1 MKNITKRYWVP
12 ITALAILSLSIL
24 SSCGKDEYYIDGGK
38 ANPKFNGTV
47 MQYLES
53 NPKFDTIAQI
63 VKLAGLEETFTK
75 EDITFFAPT
84 DEVIRRTIGLVNTR
98 IPNLSGGLNQRLFSA
113 NKDTLKVLSD
123 VPSRIWRK
131 YLLGYVMKGK
141 FVLKDFPQLD
151 PDLRQLFPGGF
162 YYGYNGDLFNVGVVF
177 NSANGVKYTGYRQ
190 LSFAY
195 LPDPSNIG
203 YRNSGAIA
211 TSDVQ
216 PTNGVVHVLA
226 IPNGNDR
233 IGDVVVDY
241 SSVFFGMNDDF
252 TREVILSK

>member
-1 MKNITKRYWVP
+1 MKNIIKTYLVP
-12 ITALAILSLSIL
+12 IAAIAIISISTF
-24 SSCGKDEYYIDGGK
+24 SSCSKDEYYIDGGK
-38 ANPKFNGTV
+38 ANPKFDGTV

-53 NPKFDTIAQI
+53 DPKFDTIAQI

-84 DEVIRRTIGLVNTR
+84 DEVVRRTIGLVNTNL
-98 IPNLSGGLNQRLFSA
+98 PNLSGRLNQRLFSA
-113 NKDTLKVLSD
+113 NKDTIKVLSD
-123 VPSRIWRK
+123 VPSSIWRK

-162 YYGYNGDLFNVGVVF
+162 YFGYNGDLYNIGVVF

-190 LSFAY
+190 LSFAFM
-195 LPDPSNIG
+195 PDPSNPSN
-203 YRNSGAIA
+203 RTTGAVA

-216 PTNGVVHVLA
+216 PSNGVVHVLA
-226 IPNGNDR
+226 LRINDR
-233 IGDVVVDY
+233 IGDSITDY
-241 SSVFFGMNDDF
+241 NSSIFGMNDDF
-252 TREVILSK
+252 SREVILSK